1 MVELCVSP
9 ISPDEWIAGLPS
21 SAPSEKGAE
30 KAAYLATI
38 KIGASDL
45 VLRCENFRERGSTR
59 AAEGRLCG
67 ADG

>member
-9 ISPDEWIAGLPS
+9 IGPDEWPDCPPPRKRGQKKWPI
-21 SAPSEKGAE
+21 
-30 KAAYLATI
+30 YLATI

-59 AAEGRLCG
+59 AAEGQFCG